1 MQAPIVQAGMGG
13 RLAAAEL
20 AGAVS
25 VAGGLGTIGI
35 LGPAQLR
42 AEIAAALELLDARP
56 LYAGECVSRIGTSVP
71 RASSCAISPARRLSR
86 DAAVASILRRRNAN
100 RVGDHRHAPAR

>member
-56 LYAGECVSRIGTSVP
+56 LYAGECVSRIGTSV
-71 RASSCAISPARRLSR
+71 RGPARARS
-86 DAAVASILRRRNAN
+86 RRR
-100 RVGDHRHAPAR
+100 VGLAAMQLSLRS